1 MDAMASIFA
10 KPANMLLLEFRNIKF
25 LKLLASL

>member
-1 MDAMASIFA
+1 MDAMASMFA
-10 KPANMLLLEFRNIKF
+10 KPADMLLLDFWNIKF